1 MEDRKKE
8 FFIGLMPTQET
19 KERLYAVAAQVQETF
34 GIENRFLTH
43 PLCIHIKSMFRADPE
58 EILALREYL
67 EVWSL
72 RIRKSDTEFVP
83 TDFVIKNNHIFLVF
97 KNDHF
102 VDQKEEFILDLKRL
116 FTEGDDQWMSFGN
129 TDDVASDIG
138 IAFVSLA
145 DNSHLVRGFL
155 IKKIKDIASGKNEF
169 NKITLFTKDDEEQWV
184 EAEGVSYDIG
194 KT

>member
-8 FFIGLMPTQET
+8 FFIGLIPTQET
-19 KERLYAVAAQVQETF
+19 KERLHAVAAQVQETF
-34 GIENRFLTH
+34 GIENRFLNQ
-43 PLCIHIKSMFRADPE
+43 PLCIHIKSIFRADQE
-58 EILALREYL
+58 EIFDLKEYL

-72 RIRKSDTEFVP
+72 RVRKSDTDFVP
-83 TDFVIKNNHIFLVF
+83 TDFVIKNNHIFLVL

-102 VDQKEEFILDLKRL
+102 VGQKEEFILDLKRL

-138 IAFVSLA
+138 IAFVALFDS
-145 DNSHLVRGFL
+145 SHLVRGFL
-155 IKKIKDIASGKNEF
+155 INKIKDIASGKNEF
-169 NKITLFTKDDEEQWV
+169 NKITLFIKNDQEQWV
-184 EAEGVSYDIG
+184 EDVSYDIG

>member
-1 MEDRKKE
+1 MENNKKE
-8 FFIGLMPTQET
+8 FFVGLMPAQET
-19 KERLYAVAAQVQETF
+19 KERLYAVAAQLQEKI
-34 GIENRFLTH
+34 GIENRFLSH

-58 EILALREYL
+58 EILALREHL

-72 RIRKSDTEFVP
+72 RIRKSDTDFVP
-83 TDFVIKNNHIFLVF
+83 TDFVIKNNYIFLVL

-102 VDQKEEFILDLKRL
+102 VGQKEEFILDLKRL

-129 TDDVASDIG
+129 TDDVPSDIG
-138 IAFVSLA
+138 IAFASLS
-145 DNSHLVRGFL
+145 DSSHLVHGFL
-155 IKKIKDIASGKNEF
+155 INKIKDIASGKNEF
-169 NKITLFTKDDEEQWV
+169 NKITLFTKNDEEQWV